1 MTTFLFRGS
10 STVVNST
17 ALSPNPRPLILHTQS
32 VVPPP
37 AARPLNTQVVN
48 MAKSKSW
55 AGFDEHTA
63 AVPCGTRVAPLHVN
77 VSPRRKYGC
86 K

>member
-1 MTTFLFRGS
+1 MTFLFRGS

-48 MAKSKSW
+48 MAKSN
-55 AGFDEHTA
+55 AGLVSTNMLLLL
-63 AVPCGTRVAPLHVN
+63 PCGTLVAPLHVN